1 MNLKEKLLDKLE
13 QIAISLIRL
22 WYVDLSIAI
31 IGFAIFLLVEK
42 LRKHKV

>member
-1 MNLKEKLLDKLE
+1 MHLKEKLLEKLE
-13 QIAISLIRL
+13 QFAISLIKL

-31 IGFAIFLLVEK
+31 IGFAIFLLVQK